1 MPSLE
6 TSVVGAVLA
15 GGASRRLGQDKALL
29 PWSGKALLLHPFE
42 VLQSVVAQVVVVT
55 VPGRSY
61 EQLGVPVVQDSF
73 EGQGPLAGIH
83 AALEWAGSRPVFV
96 VACDLPFISAELV
109 RHVAAW
115 SSRQEDFPSRGGQ
128 ARGTARARVAVWEGR
143 RQPLFGLYS
152 ASCRDL
158 LETRLRESR
167 LEAWRFLD
175 AIETESVPVT
185 PALDFFRPDL
195 LININS
201 PSDLQ
206 RQVPEGASVPSDL
219 A

>member
-6 TSVVGAVLA
+6 TSVLGAVLA

-42 VLQSVVAQVVVVT
+42 VLQAVLKEVVVVT

-61 EQLGVPVVQDSF
+61 EQLGVPIVHDRF
-73 EGQGPLAGIH
+73 AGQGPLAGIH

-96 VACDLPFISAELV
+96 VACDLPFVSAELV

-115 SSRQEDFPSRGGQ
+115 GTRQEAFTSRGDQ
-128 ARGTARARVAVWEGR
+128 IRATARVRVAVWEGR

-152 ASCRDL
+152 AACRDL
-158 LETRLRESR
+158 LETRLREGC

-175 AIETESVPVT
+175 DVETESVPIT
-185 PALDFFRPDL
+185 PDLEFHRPDL
-195 LININS
+195 LLNVNS
-201 PSDLQ
+201 PADLPNNVREEAQ
-206 RQVPEGASVPSDL
+206 QTLDL
-219 A
+219 V